1 MVILT
6 PDNYSKN
13 ALTSGLQLK
22 FSNNKVLTMKNT
34 SWENI
39 KIKYNQNGNLENYL
53 PKKLIIEAGLM
64 ISSTGGDFKAI
75 ELKDTKIFIAG
86 NKFVDKIVTEM
97 VEKSLN

>member
-1 MVILT
+1 MYSDLSNLSCGKVDCCVIIN
-6 PDNYSKN
+6 P
-13 ALTSGLQLK
+13 
-22 FSNNKVLTMKNT
+22 
-34 SWENI
+34 
-39 KIKYNQNGNLENYL
+39 